1 MPFKTKT
8 RQEQLAK
15 EERAKTKLAKTAYI
29 LTVNKQ
35 LTKKNINK
43 FPSERRPF
51 IVTKHPCLRKLGVW
65 KTLRI
70 WPPEGEKLLFRE
82 LKIL

>member
-35 LTKKNINK
+35 LTKKK
-43 FPSERRPF
+43 Y
-51 IVTKHPCLRKLGVW
+51 K
-65 KTLRI
+65 
-70 WPPEGEKLLFRE
+70 
-82 LKIL
+82 